1 MSAAAE
7 KALTELMDISSQV
20 QAAAVFDRGSDSGT
34 STLQDEERGKQLVS
48 TANALLAAA
57 EELRGNGEPPV
68 TQVEVASGEG
78 SVFVVRDG
86 EHVAAAVTAPE
97 PTTGLVFYD
106 LKSCL
111 RSAFAKP
118 ARRRTS
124 SKAKASTKAK
134 SGA

>member
-7 KALTELMDISSQV
+7 KALAELTEISSQV
-20 QAAAVFDRGSDSGT
+20 QAAAVFDRKTGFGISSLSDVE
-34 STLQDEERGKQLVS
+34 QGKQLVS
-48 TANALLAAA
+48 TAKALLEAA
-57 EELRGNGEPPV
+57 EELRGDGESPL
-68 TQVEVASGEG
+68 TQVEVATGEG

-86 EHVAAAVTAPE
+86 ERVSAAVTGPE

-118 ARRRTS
+118 ARRR
-124 SKAKASTKAK
+124 ASTRAK

>member
-7 KALTELMDISSQV
+7 KALAELTEISSQV
-20 QAAAVFDRGSDSGT
+20 EAAALFDRKSGF
-34 STLQDEERGKQLVS
+34 SISSLSDEEQGKQLVS
-48 TANALLAAA
+48 TAKALLEAA
-57 EELRGNGEPPV
+57 EEVRGDGEPPL
-68 TQVEVASGEG
+68 TQLEVATGEG
-78 SVFVVRDG
+78 SAFVVRDG
-86 EHVAAAVTAPE
+86 ERVAAAVTAPE

-118 ARRRTS
+118 ARRR
-124 SKAKASTKAK
+124 ASTKAQ